1 MFNKM
6 TEAQRSMLR
15 TAATRDD
22 LLLTPPANARTAAVK
37 SLAGKL
43 LDVGWTKEVKARSG
57 APVWRKDMASG
68 AGYALKLTAKGL
80 KAVTA
85 AIEEADGEGAEAT
98 EAAAPA
104 RGKRAAV
111 VAKEVAPPTELN
123 AGQHAPNQT

>member
-15 TAATRDD
+15 TAATRND

-43 LDVGWTKEVKARSG
+43 LDAGWVKEVKARSG

-68 AGYALKLTAKGL
+68 AGYALKLTAKAL
-80 KAVTA
+80 KAAAA
-85 AIEEADGEGAEAT
+85 AIEEADGEGASVAVSDAAEAT
-98 EAAAPA
+98 APA
-104 RGKRAAV
+104 REACCGR
-111 VAKEVAPPTELN
+111 
-123 AGQHAPNQT
+123 GQGGCTAN